1 MGPEKRSVSW
11 SPGLVRVRVR
21 IRLRVR
27 RRLRLRPRARARVR
41 VRARARVRVR
51 VRVRARAS
59 VLVRAIGAM
68 PVLDTQSL
76 KRRPAGCPEAALSAR
91 SWLRLPHA
99 SASLGPDGPGMR

>member
-1 MGPEKRSVSW
+1 MRRVRACVS
-11 SPGLVRVRVR
+11 PTRLVRDRVGARVRVGAR
-21 IRLRVR
+21 IRVRVW
-27 RRLRLRPRARARVR
+27 VWVWVG